1 MHELLSLL
9 KNNDLALRA
18 RSLFLRRPRSSC
30 IILYL
35 YYCNLVWA
43 STYQSN
49 LHRIILLQKRVVR
62 ILSRSNFDAHTDPI
76 FKELHIMKF
85 CDICSLQMG
94 QFMFSY
100 KHGLLPA
107 CFDSFFIPNS
117 EVHSDLTRNAK
128 SFHLPLCRTNICQFS
143 IRYQGPKFFN
153 SLGDEIV
160 NSVSFQ
166 TFVTINSIHSISTI
180 HRIR

>member
-1 MHELLSLL
+1 
-9 KNNDLALRA
+9 
-18 RSLFLRRPRSSC
+18 
-30 IILYL
+30 
-35 YYCNLVWA
+35 
-43 STYQSN
+43 
-49 LHRIILLQKRVVR
+49 
-62 ILSRSNFDAHTDPI
+62 
-76 FKELHIMKF
+76 MKF

-107 CFDSFFIPNS
+107 NFDSFFVLNS
-117 EVHSDLTRNAK
+117 EVHSYLTRNAK

-153 SLGDEIV
+153 SLRDEIV

-166 TFVTINSIHSISTI
+166 TFTFRLKSLFIWIVTINIIHSILTI
-180 HRIR
+180 HRIRWTTALHLMFGVAILHLLICVIFCNLFLGGNPWFHKPLGFSFGFPRHM

>member
-1 MHELLSLL
+1 MGV
-9 KNNDLALRA
+9 
-18 RSLFLRRPRSSC
+18 
-30 IILYL
+30 Y
-35 YYCNLVWA
+35 
-43 STYQSN
+43 TYQSN

-107 CFDSFFIPNS
+107 CFDSFFILNS
-117 EVHSDLTRNAK
+117 EVHSYLTRNAK

-143 IRYQGPKFFN
+143 IRYQGRKFFN

-166 TFVTINSIHSISTI
+166 SFTFRLKSLYLFELQ
-180 HRIR
+180 